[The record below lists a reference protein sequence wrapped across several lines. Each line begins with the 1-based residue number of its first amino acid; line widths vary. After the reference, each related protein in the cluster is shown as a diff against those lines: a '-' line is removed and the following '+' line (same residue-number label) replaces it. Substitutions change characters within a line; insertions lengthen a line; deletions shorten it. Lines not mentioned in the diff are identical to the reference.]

1 MSDLMTPEQLEGAL
15 REVGAARYHDRHPFH
30 LLMNEGALT
39 RGQLQAW
46 AVNRAYYQSM
56 IPVKD
61 ATIVSR
67 TTDVALRRVWRQ
79 RLVDHDGEAG
89 DRGGIDRWL
98 RLCEDLGLERDYVA
112 SLQGVLPAT
121 RFAVQAYI
129 RFCGE
134 RSLLEAI
141 ASSLT
146 ELFSPHTITARMS
159 AMLARYEFISGDSLA
174 YFERRVTQAPRDAGF
189 ALAYVKEHACTPEQQ
204 RAVLAALEFK
214 CDVLWAQLDALH
226 FAYVE
231 PKLSPPGAFVP
242 AQQGG

>member
-1 MSDLMTPEQLEGAL
+1 MSDLMTPAQLEEAL
-15 REVGAARYHDRHPFH
+15 REIGAARYHDRHPFH
-30 LLMNEGALT
+30 LLMNEGALA

-61 ATIVSR
+61 ATILSCM
-67 TTDVALRRVWRQ
+67 TDVALRRVWRQ
-79 RLVDHDGEAG
+79 RLADHDGEAG
-89 DRGGIDRWL
+89 DQGGIERWL
-98 RLCEDLGLERDYVA
+98 RLCEVLGLERDYVG
-112 SLQGVLPAT
+112 SMQGVLPAT

-129 RFCGE
+129 RFCRE
-134 RSLLEAI
+134 RTLLEAI

-146 ELFSPHTITARMS
+146 ELFSTATINVRMS
-159 AMLARYEFISGDSLA
+159 AMLARYEFISQDSLA
-174 YFERRVTQAPRDAGF
+174 YFERRVTQAPRDASF

-204 RAVLAALEFK
+204 RAVLAALAFK

-231 PKLSPPGAFVP
+231 PKLLPPGAFVP
-242 AQQGG
+242 AEEGA

>member
-1 MSDLMTPEQLEGAL
+1 MTPEQLEGAL
-15 REVGAARYHDRHPFH
+15 RDIGAARYHNRHPFH
-30 LLMNEGALT
+30 LLMNDGALT

-61 ATIVSR
+61 ATILSR
-67 TTDVALRRVWRQ
+67 MTDVSLRRVWRQ

-89 DRGGIDRWL
+89 DRGGIERWL
-98 RLCEDLGLERDYVA
+98 RLCQVLGLERNYVA
-112 SLQGVLPAT
+112 SMQGVLPAT
-121 RFAVQAYI
+121 RFAVQAYV

-146 ELFSPHTITARMS
+146 ELFSTATITARMS

-174 YFERRVTQAPRDAGF
+174 YFERRVSQAPRDAGF

-231 PKLSPPGAFVP
+231 PKLLPPGAFVP
-242 AQQGG
+242 AEEGV